1 MSGTDAKNTASIAE
15 NAALAKEKRGFPF
28 KKIFF
33 ALLIVFIILSIL
45 ILVVNIV
52 INSYFSKVKVFDGV
66 WEINQ
71 EKLESKPIY
80 QDNYAYFAQ
89 HPEYHAAYDAAL
101 LNHAQA
107 MSDMR
112 YDEGV
117 YNYALFGVDQFA
129 GSKEDP
135 STDIIMLV
143 SVNEEKDHVT
153 YLAFETKMLVY
164 IPSVGVGPLS
174 DAYVLGGPQLLA
186 ITLEENYGI
195 KLDGF
200 IEINMTAF
208 SELIQV
214 FGNIVVDGN
223 AALVESINNDILLFN
238 EAKDLV
244 GDKAVGPVKLE
255 NGKISLNGEQT
266 LAYLRNAGDG
276 KAALAN
282 EVMSQISTNIR
293 ANGFGGM
300 TTTLDIALEKMLV
313 SMVRD
318 DVGALIMIGLSVF
331 DKVESTPV
339 GNMDGRDRIGY
350 VGYTCDYAAERAAI
364 IKALY

>member
-1 MSGTDAKNTASIAE
+1 MSGTDTKNTASIAE

-28 KKIFF
+28 KKVFF
-33 ALLIVFIILSIL
+33 ALLIVFIILSIFVL
-45 ILVVNIV
+45 IVNIV

-66 WEINQ
+66 WKIDK
-71 EKLESKPIY
+71 EKAESMPIY

-89 HPEYHAAYDAAL
+89 SPEYHAAYDAAL

-129 GSKEDP
+129 GSDEDP
-135 STDIIMLV
+135 ATDIIMIV

-153 YLAFETKMLVY
+153 YLAFETRMLVY
-164 IPSVGVGPLS
+164 IPSVGVGPLN
-174 DAYVLGGPQLLA
+174 DAYVIGGPQLLA
-186 ITLEENYGI
+186 NTLEENYGI

-200 IEINMTAF
+200 VEINMTAF
-208 SELIQV
+208 TELIQV
-214 FGNIVVDGN
+214 FGKIEINGD

-238 EAKDLV
+238 EAKELE
-244 GDKAVGPVKLE
+244 GDKAVKPVKLE
-255 NGKISLNGEQT
+255 NGKIYLEGEQT

-282 EVMSQISTNIR
+282 EIMSQISTNIHG
-293 ANGFGGM
+293 NGFGGV
-300 TTTLDIALEKMLV
+300 TTTLDIALEKMMV

-331 DKVESTPV
+331 EKVESTPV
-339 GNMDGRDRIGY
+339 GNMEGRDKIGF

-364 IKALY
+364 VKALY